1 MMPRDV
7 LPMKPGVS
15 ILLRPGTDRRPSRGA
30 REPAALRS
38 VNSSI
43 SAGNWSSFCA
53 GLSTDIAALNYE
65 SAGFRS
71 LSQVLQQACR
81 GCGAQ

>member
-1 MMPRDV
+1 MIPRDV

-15 ILLRPGTDRRPSRGA
+15 ILLRPGIDRRPSRGA

-43 SAGNWSSFCA
+43 SAGNWSSFCV
-53 GLSTDIAALNYE
+53 GLSTDILALNYD
-65 SAGFRS
+65 SVGLRS
-71 LSQVLQQACR
+71 RPHVLPHVQR
-81 GCGAQ
+81 GYGAQ